1 MGEADNQNL
10 ESESEVG
17 LGLENKNQ
25 VWWRVGMIAVVVV
38 LLAVIGGIS
47 LKYYK
52 LPQNRTVA
60 SPKPE
65 LVRFRSDEEFRNLLV
80 SSAQYVDYPAS
91 GFAALPENADSVAI
105 DLRPMGPNAAVGKST
120 LPENSGRYS
129 STNVQVK
136 GIDEP
141 DIVKTDGK
149 HIYFSANRYFLRPVP
164 LETQV
169 ESQNARSESMPYD
182 PGYQK
187 EGVLNIRAMP
197 VSDVGV
203 VGRIENYG
211 QLLLDGDNLVVIGND
226 KLYGYDVSDPASP
239 KSRWTSG
246 FKNGTNLVAARLFK
260 GRLYT
265 VVNTSFDRRA
275 PCPIVPFEGTGLK
288 IACTDI
294 YRPVSDSDAN
304 STFTIAVLNIRDG
317 SVERSVS
324 FVGRMGSSV
333 VYMSAD
339 SIFVSYRM
347 TGNRIGFLYDFFAQK
362 AGDLVSTDFVRRLQ
376 DLKGLPISER
386 ARMVE
391 FEVAMQEEV
400 SSKSSDDQLKFMNEM
415 SDRMAEYSKQRV
427 RELDKSGLARI
438 DVNSLKV
445 VANGSVPG
453 QPLNQYSLDE
463 YKGNLRIATTVS
475 FSEFGP
481 SESVNDVYVL
491 NSELDQLGSVTDLGL
506 GERIYSARFMGERGY
521 VVTFRQTDP
530 FYVLDLSDPRK
541 PVKKGELKIPGYS
554 AYLHPIRENVVLGVG
569 KENNQVKLALFD
581 VTSASLPVETDKYL
595 LDDYWSDILNTSTA
609 FLQDEKHKVVFV
621 PGGKGGY
628 VFSYEGD
635 QLRLV
640 KAISGI
646 QTKRA
651 VFIKDYMYVIS
662 EEKMVVVNESD
673 WETVRE
679 LVF

>member
-1 MGEADNQNL
+1 MA
-10 ESESEVG
+10 
-17 LGLENKNQ
+17 
-25 VWWRVGMIAVVVV
+25 
-38 LLAVIGGIS
+38 
-47 LKYYK
+47 
-52 LPQNRTVA
+52 
-60 SPKPE
+60 
-65 LVRFRSDEEFRNLLV
+65 
-80 SSAQYVDYPAS
+80 
-91 GFAALPENADSVAI
+91 
-105 DLRPMGPNAAVGKST
+105 
-120 LPENSGRYS
+120 
-129 STNVQVK
+129 
-136 GIDEP
+136 
-141 DIVKTDGK
+141 
-149 HIYFSANRYFLRPVP
+149 
-164 LETQV
+164 
-169 ESQNARSESMPYD
+169 
-182 PGYQK
+182 
-187 EGVLNIRAMP
+187 
-197 VSDVGV
+197 
-203 VGRIENYG
+203 
-211 QLLLDGDNLVVIGND
+211 
-226 KLYGYDVSDPASP
+226 
-239 KSRWTSG
+239 
-246 FKNGTNLVAARLFK
+246 
-260 GRLYT
+260 
-265 VVNTSFDRRA
+265 
-275 PCPIVPFEGTGLK
+275 
-288 IACTDI
+288 
-294 YRPVSDSDAN
+294 
-304 STFTIAVLNIRDG
+304 
-317 SVERSVS
+317 
-324 FVGRMGSSV
+324 
-333 VYMSAD
+333 
-339 SIFVSYRM
+339 
-347 TGNRIGFLYDFFAQK
+347 GNRIGFLYDFFAQE

-506 GERIYSARFMGERGY
+506 GEKIYSARFMGERGY

-646 QTKRA
+646 QTKRS